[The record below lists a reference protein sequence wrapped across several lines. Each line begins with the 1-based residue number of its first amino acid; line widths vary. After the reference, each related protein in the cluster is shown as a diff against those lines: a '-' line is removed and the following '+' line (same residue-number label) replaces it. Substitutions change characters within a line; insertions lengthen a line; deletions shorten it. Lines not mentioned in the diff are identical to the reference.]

1 MWRVSL
7 RNLLAKKVRLALSA
21 FAIVLGV
28 AFVAGSFIFTDTL
41 GSAFDGIVG
50 GTTADVEVMPKG
62 TGEVDAFG
70 VDARTIPASVAD
82 DLRELPGAAKVAAV
96 DDVLGVYVIGADG
109 TLVGGNGPPGL
120 AFNYTE
126 MTAITGDQIL
136 TLAEG
141 RVPNAPGEIALDLDT
156 AEKAGYAVG
165 DEVTLVTPADPP
177 TMKVRLV
184 GLVRFGSEGGLVGAT
199 LTVFDREWLQELFFD
214 GRDVYTN
221 ISLTTADGVSQAELR
236 DAAAA
241 VVPPGV
247 EVRTGDAWAEETK
260 GAIRD
265 LLGFINTFLLV
276 FAAVSMVVG
285 TFLIVNTFSILVAQR
300 GRELALL
307 RALGASRRQVNLSVL
322 AEALVV
328 GVFGSTVGIGF
339 GYLLAIG
346 LKALFGAVGL
356 DLGRADM
363 PVELRTVLVSYAV
376 GVTVTLLAAYLP
388 ARRAGRVAPVEAMR
402 EDVTLPESA
411 LHRRLLLGAAMA
423 LAGAGLMVL
432 GILGEGRSGLAL
444 IGLGMLVILVGVSLT
459 AAVIGRPVIAALGAV
474 FRRTSGMVGTL
485 AGQNSLRNPRRT
497 AATASALM
505 VGLTVVTLM
514 SILGQSAKAST
525 DKAIEENLTAQLV
538 VSNVTGQFF
547 SPEYAR
553 EIRKLDGVAD
563 VVAIRSAGAKLGGD
577 TVYIDAADPLL
588 LAAAVR
594 VPVVTGSLADLRD
607 DSVLVRQ
614 SVADAR
620 GLEVGDDVTLTFPS
634 GRRTYEVAGVF
645 PSTGS
650 ATTDHFLTT
659 LGGLRKAGFVPE
671 DSVLF
676 IVTEPGAD
684 QAAVRSAIDE
694 VLADNP
700 TVTLKDQQEF
710 ADEQKAQIDT
720 FLSIIYALL
729 GLAVVIAVLG
739 ITNTLAL
746 SVIERTRE
754 IGLLRAVGVS
764 RRQVRTMIRLES
776 ITIAVLGALL
786 GVVMGLA
793 FGWVL
798 QREIANDGVDVLAIP
813 WIRLAVF
820 MVLAALV
827 GVLAAVFPAR
837 RAARLD
843 VLRAIA
849 AE

>member
-41 GSAFDGIVG
+41 GGAFDGIVG
-50 GTTADVEVMPKG
+50 GTTADVEVMPQG
-62 TGEVDAFG
+62 AGDVDTLG
-70 VDARTIPASVAD
+70 VDARTIPAAVAD
-82 DLRELPGAAKVAAV
+82 RLAELPGAAKVAGTDSV
-96 DDVLGVYVIGADG
+96 PGVYVIGADG
-109 TLVGGNGPPGL
+109 KLVGGNGPPGL
-120 AFNYTE
+120 ALNYTE
-126 MTAITGDQIL
+126 MTSITGDRIL
-136 TLAEG
+136 SLAEG
-141 RVPNAPGEIALDLDT
+141 RVPNAPGEVALDLDT
-156 AEKAGYAVG
+156 ADRAGYAVG
-165 DEVTLVTPADPP
+165 DVVTLVTPTDPP
-177 TMKVRLV
+177 TMEVRLV
-184 GLVRFGSEGGLVGAT
+184 GLVRFGSEGGLLGAT
-199 LTVFDREWLQELFFD
+199 LTIFDDQWMQDLFFD

-221 ISLTTADGVSQAELR
+221 ISMTTAEGVSQTELR
-236 DAAAA
+236 DAAAQ

-247 EVRTGDAWAEETK
+247 EVKTGDAWSEETK
-260 GAIRD
+260 NAIGQI
-265 LLGFINTFLLV
+265 LGFINTFLLV
-276 FAAVSMVVG
+276 FAAISMVVG

-300 GRELALL
+300 SRELALL
-307 RALGASRRQVNLSVL
+307 RALGASRRQVNVSVL

-328 GVFGSTVGIGF
+328 GLFGSTVGIGF

-346 LKALFGAVGL
+346 LKTLFGAIGL

-363 PVELRTVLVSYAV
+363 PLELRTVLVSYAV

-402 EDVTLPESA
+402 EDVSVPEAA
-411 LHRRLLLGAAMA
+411 LRRRLLVG
-423 LAGAGLMVL
+423 GLMVL
-432 GILGEGRSGLAL
+432 AGVGTLVLGITGSGRSGLLL

-459 AAVIGRPVIAALGAV
+459 SAVVGRPVIAGLGAV

-525 DKAIEENLTAQLV
+525 DKAIEENLTADLV

-553 EIRKLDGVAD
+553 QIRGVDGVAA
-563 VVAIRSAGAKLGGD
+563 VVAVRSASAKYGGG
-577 TVYIDAADPLL
+577 TVFVDAADPRLL
-588 LAAAVR
+588 GSAVR
-594 VPVVTGSLADLRD
+594 VPVIAGSLADLRD
-607 DSVLVRQ
+607 DTVLVRQ
-614 SVADAR
+614 SVAADR
-620 GLEVGDDVTLTFPS
+620 GLAVGDDVTLTFPS
-634 GRRTYEVAGVF
+634 GRRTYEVAGVY
-645 PSTGS
+645 PTTGS
-650 ATTDHFLTT
+650 ATTDQFLTT

-671 DSVLF
+671 DSLLF

-684 QAAVRSAIDE
+684 QAAVRSAIDGI
-694 VLADNP
+694 LADNP

-720 FLSIIYALL
+720 FLYLIYALL

-764 RRQVRTMIRLES
+764 RSQLRTMIRLES

-786 GVVMGLA
+786 GVVMGLL

-798 QREIANDGVDVLAIP
+798 QREIADDGIDVLAIP
-813 WIRLAVF
+813 WVRLVVF
-820 MVLAALV
+820 MVLAAGV

-849 AE
+849 TE

>member
-28 AFVAGSFIFTDTL
+28 AFVAGSFIFTDAL

-62 TGEVDAFG
+62 AGEVDAFG

-82 DLRELPGAAKVAAV
+82 DLRQLPGAAKVAAV
-96 DDVLGVYVIGADG
+96 DNVLGVYVIGADG
-109 TLVGGNGPPGL
+109 KLVGGNGPPGL

-126 MTAITGDQIL
+126 LTAITGDRIL

-141 RVPNAPGEIALDLDT
+141 RVPSAPGEIALDLET
-156 AEKAGYAVG
+156 ADKAGYAVG

-177 TMKVRLV
+177 TMQVRLV

-199 LTVFDREWLQELFFD
+199 LTIFEREWLQELFFD

-221 ISLTTADGVSQAELR
+221 ISMTAADGVSRAELR
-236 DAAAA
+236 DAAAE
-241 VVPPGV
+241 VVPAGV
-247 EVRTGDAWAEETK
+247 EVKTGDAYAEETK
-260 GAIRD
+260 SAIGEI
-265 LLGFINTFLLV
+265 LGFVNTFLLV

-300 GRELALL
+300 SRELALL
-307 RALGASRRQVNLSVL
+307 RALGASRWQVNLSVL
-322 AEALVV
+322 LEAFVI
-328 GVFGSTVGIGF
+328 GVFGATVGIGF

-346 LKALFGAVGL
+346 LKTLFGAVGL
-356 DLGRADM
+356 DLGQANM
-363 PVELRTVLVSYAV
+363 PLELRTVLVSYAV

-402 EDVTLPESA
+402 EDVSVPESA
-411 LHRRLLLGAAMA
+411 VHRRMLLGAVMA
-423 LAGAGLMVL
+423 LAGTGLMVL
-432 GILGEGRSGLAL
+432 GILGEGSRGLLL

-459 AAVIGRPVIAALGAV
+459 AAVLGRPVIVGLGAV

-514 SILGQSAKAST
+514 SILGQSAKTST
-525 DKAIEENLTAQLV
+525 DQAIEKNLSAQLV

-547 SPEYAR
+547 SPQYAR
-553 EIRKLDGVAD
+553 EIRKVDGVAN
-563 VVAIRSAGAKLGGD
+563 VVAVRTASAKYRGS
-577 TVYIDAADPLL
+577 TVFLDAADPRLL
-588 LAAAVR
+588 GSAVR
-594 VPVVTGSLADLRD
+594 VPVIAGSLADLRD
-607 DSVLVRQ
+607 DTVLVRQ
-614 SVADAR
+614 SVAEDR
-620 GLEVGDDVTLTFPS
+620 GLAVGDDVTLTFPG
-634 GRRTYEVAGVF
+634 GRRTYQVAGVF
-645 PSTGS
+645 PTTGS
-650 ATTDHFLTT
+650 ATTDPFLTT
-659 LGGLRKAGFVPE
+659 LGGLRRAGFVPE

-676 IVTEPGAD
+676 IVTEPAAD
-684 QAAVRSAIDE
+684 QAAVRSAIDDIL
-694 VLADNP
+694 VDNP

-720 FLSIIYALL
+720 FLYLIYALL

-764 RRQVRTMIRLES
+764 RRQLRTMIRLES
-776 ITIAVLGALL
+776 VVIAVLGAVL
-786 GVVMGLA
+786 GVVMGLV

-798 QREIANDGVDVLAIP
+798 QREVADDGIDVLAIP
-813 WIRLAVF
+813 WVRLAVF

-849 AE
+849 TE